1 MAAFDPDKFLATP
14 PVPTS
19 AFDPDAFLAKKPTPT
34 NFDPDAFLGITQTTT
49 PEKESFSFLREIADV
64 PLKVGAGAVT
74 GVRMVAD
81 AFGSDSAVSKNLR
94 GVEDYIAALYSA
106 QSKKDSQEISRIMKD
121 AEDKGVL
128 SQVVAAGKAFSVA
141 PVDVLA
147 NALGTAAPAIAAAVG
162 TTLTGGAP
170 LVAGAATLGT
180 GAVMGAGTI
189 KGSIYDATKEVL
201 SQQTKMTPE
210 QIEKAAVEAQS
221 YGGKNLD
228 QILIGAGIGA
238 FAASSGAE
246 LAIARQ
252 LSKGIAVTAAQKEA
266 VKLATKDAA
275 ADAARRGV
283 VKQAGIT
290 GGTEFIGE
298 GFQGGQ
304 EQLAQNL
311 ALQRQGFDVPT
322 MRGVAGQAALE
333 GIAGL
338 GMGAVSGGRE
348 AYAAKRDAAVQSVID
363 QTKQEQENLKN
374 KFTTEGFDTKA
385 ADRAPT
391 QQELDMLNSTVPAPP
406 GSVIPP
412 TPPSPIAQ
420 ELKAFV
426 DSIPEGKETEM
437 VKPEDTK
444 KLIAKMKELGLPVPK
459 ADKSKGESTR
469 VLAVQALRQYFAA
482 GGEQLEDIP
491 DIQGTTDGTQAAQTQ
506 QTETQKQETTPA
518 ADVTPPTSPATDV
531 AQTQAV
537 EPTKTVEPEKPAL
550 VAIPMDEIDS
560 ETYKDA
566 LAKLIKKPTDTALL
580 KRINSLERTHNMPL
594 TGAAEPKGGV
604 LSSVDSLAAARARAA
619 DAKARLAKLASE
631 NVTLAGGT
639 KFHPNTGGPGKFWF
653 WPGFAVKK
661 LATALGPFVRQ
672 QAPVKPEQQQQAKA
686 DEQPS
691 EAYKYDPTLTQEE
704 NLKRSMISRSYKYD
718 PDLTAA
724 ENYEYAAERGAKEV
738 RAAEK
743 KRRADFEEVDKKK
756 TDSRFKASKEDIAAF
771 EKVRAEHNAKAK
783 EHNEN
788 RLTAIRALKDATD
801 KTNAA
806 LSAEA
811 EYKKSVGITEDV
823 EPTDYATT
831 RALKKLKGDK
841 AKLTELANVVNKT
854 IAEEEKASELVR
866 SFNPEPLLLI
876 PAWSSKEMGP
886 LKDIYFR
893 EIRYGDYLREEEQPT
908 KASLEAE
915 RGAPPPRDVSMF
927 EHRRAAQAVVQALTD
942 RSYKGLSIEEKRVAN
957 VYNETLTSMGREF
970 KQTFPAWRDLTEKA
984 KEVFIKGLNNEEGET
999 VFAGLQIDRA
1009 FTNLAEYLN
1018 KEAANEIAAE
1028 EAQIRQGNEER
1039 FSKEGKKFETAQERV
1054 QRESAE
1060 LRERLNKG
1068 YVPEVDIFT
1077 GEVTKPRFG
1086 SGANEVRSED
1096 LNDYKKLEE
1105 LIADGK
1111 LHEALV
1117 HIGKM
1122 KSVSTFNKI
1131 IANAVASM
1139 VEGMKSPPLLV
1150 LTKKLSN
1157 NDKGQY
1163 DPSHTSYNNVH
1174 IGKISIRDASPTVLL
1189 HEAVHAVTV
1198 QVLYKYLNNPE
1209 ALTPSQR
1216 AAAEQIFKIMV
1227 ITRDHVD
1234 EEGVPFGEKYPNAYE
1249 SVFEFLAYSI
1259 TDNDFQT
1266 ELVDINLPADSRLG
1280 FLLFNKIDA
1289 PETTNISN
1297 ISKAPMSAW
1306 TALKLSIAELIVVGV
1321 RQVKTRINKARQK
1334 ELEKEV
1340 ETGSI
1345 SEEEAAVNNYRY
1357 LNKQI
1362 SLADFVRSKKRE
1374 TEQGK
1379 YVHQNFLMELAA
1391 AFEDV
1396 MAPQTKAILLE
1407 KGDLSAKAT
1416 PTPRT
1421 AQELRGGGINDTKLR
1436 EAMKEQGIPE
1446 GGQNTGVFKS
1456 LFTQNGWRD
1465 MARLV
1470 QDRTYEA
1477 RSYFRRQDLGGKV
1490 IRDMTKAF
1498 NNVTEHLDLSMGEM
1512 RNFLD
1517 HHLRVP
1523 LEEYKK
1529 AVNEYVKI
1537 AGKGFDE
1544 ALVDLQL
1551 FGEMLHEPERRKA
1564 KFIASVP
1571 LSTVKNLIHNG
1582 QPISAAQRRIDILG
1596 DMRTGTPGIIHK
1608 FKLTEAQRTA
1618 LWAELTQLSENY
1630 GDPFGDSPRL
1640 SKAQIDAAIKRYQE
1654 QLKANPNLA
1663 TSTKKDP
1670 RLDIN
1675 NSLYNALGIT
1685 NDEVKLRETQFNDDS
1700 IVSPERRE
1708 AAMKVFAAMQKIN
1721 KATSDLNKIG
1731 NYWSTPVDNLVGM
1744 YNYQYYMPFKG
1755 KAKHSEIDHS
1765 LDPNRLGNGK
1775 DLQEIEYET
1784 AGRFSIADNPVLQV
1798 LNDAFRS
1805 ARRAGVRNYTQSIKN
1820 ALSADPKLNPNGTG
1834 ILRGVVHK
1842 NIKFEDRGVAN
1853 LQEFKGGQYIFHYN
1867 EDGSIDILKVTDPK
1881 QLQALRYSFKD
1892 SNIML
1897 QAANNITSWIGS
1909 THTRYNLNF
1918 APKNFVVDALT
1929 NAWNIGGGKLGP
1941 LKSAAYLKDVA
1952 YQVSKNGLGKALE
1965 VAIFHEKGDPAS
1977 QKRLADMAAKDPFV
1991 QAMLEMIQFGG
2002 KTTYVENF
2010 SLKGNLEKLK
2020 SFKRN
2025 RILKTKDQ
2033 IETMLDSWNGM
2044 FEFTSRTAAYMLYK
2058 ERFYAENKLTMS
2070 DVKGPN
2076 GEMSPAEQ
2084 AASVQAAAETKNLA
2098 NFEKAGEK
2106 ARELGALYMFIRPSA
2121 TGAVRAIETVAPA
2134 LTSEKQAKAN
2144 MPANIAADKAAAE
2157 KYMKEFKELRTNAQL
2172 MTGTLLGIGYSLW
2185 WMSSLMAPDDEWD
2198 RNSTQYDNMQQWTKY
2213 ARFHIPNGV
2222 SEAMGMGKDVVF
2234 QMPWGFGLG
2243 AFLSMGA
2250 QVAGMMHGNTS
2261 LKDGMGN
2268 IALGALADSFLPLPV
2283 SRIPITEKPLH
2294 WLGDTLLPSVMR
2306 PYFEYL
2312 FNVNGIGQAINSA
2325 SQRKFGD
2332 AFTGGDRIP
2341 EAWKDLSAWMYNE
2354 TGGALN
2360 LSPNTMYFFANSYVD
2375 GYARL
2380 GELAYSWKDIGA
2392 GEKGFN
2398 PKTDL
2403 PLLGSFF
2410 GAKSNV
2416 DAREFTA
2423 VEDKLKNF
2431 DERIKTLKKTSP
2443 EAYYKFISD
2452 NPTAEL
2458 AVGVYYA
2465 QLGSLNRIRK
2475 EANDIRI
2482 MPVSPKDRQEML
2494 RANILRQNMV
2504 KHQMIEL
2511 FKAYGVEP

>member
-1 MAAFDPDKFLATP
+1 MAWTP
-14 PVPTS
+14 PADAVLTQPSPAKAWTPP
-19 AFDPDAFLAKKPTPT
+19 PDAVLTQPSVTKAWTP
-34 NFDPDAFLGITQTTT
+34 PADAIEAQPSPAV
-49 PEKESFSFLREIADV
+49 PEKESFPFLRGVADV
-64 PLKVGAGAVT
+64 PLKVGAGAVA

-81 AFGSDSAVSKNLR
+81 AFGADSAVSKNLK

-106 QSKKDSQEISRIMKD
+106 QSKQDSQEIARIMKD

-141 PVDVLA
+141 PVDLLA

-170 LVAGAATLGT
+170 LIAGAATLGT

-189 KGSIYDATKEVL
+189 KGSIYEATKEVL
-201 SQQTKMTPE
+201 SEKTKMSPE
-210 QIEKAAVEAQS
+210 QIEKAAVEAQN

-252 LSKGIAVTAAQKEA
+252 VAKGIATTAAQKEA

-275 ADAARRGV
+275 AKAVERGV

-290 GGTEFIGE
+290 GGTEFVGE

-304 EQLAQNL
+304 EQLAKNL

-322 MRGVAGQAALE
+322 MRGVAGQGALE
-333 GIAGL
+333 GLAGL

-348 AYAAKRDAAVQSVID
+348 AYTARRDAAMQGVID
-363 QTKQEQENLKN
+363 QTTQEQADLRDR
-374 KFTTEGFDTKA
+374 FTTSSMDVKE
-385 ADRAPT
+385 ADRLPT
-391 QQELDMLNSTVPAPP
+391 EAELASLNAATAAPP

-412 TPPSPIAQ
+412 APPTPVAE

-426 DSIPEGKETEM
+426 ARIPEGKEAEM
-437 VKPEDTK
+437 IKPKDTR
-444 KLIAKMKELGLPVPK
+444 KLIAKMRELGVPVPQK
-459 ADKSKGESTR
+459 GEGESTR

-482 GGEQLEDIP
+482 GGEQLTDIP
-491 DIQGTTDGTQAAQTQ
+491 DIQGTTDGTQAAQAQ
-506 QTETQKQETTPA
+506 QTETQKQETPPA
-518 ADVTPPTSPATDV
+518 ADVAPPP
-531 AQTQAV
+531 
-537 EPTKTVEPEKPAL
+537 PVEPEKPAL
-550 VAIPMDEIDS
+550 VAIPMNKAFTNVYTS
-560 ETYKDA
+560 A
-566 LAKLIKKPTDTALL
+566 LNKLIANPNDKKALDTV
-580 KRINSLERTHNMPL
+580 NSLERKHNMPL
-594 TGAAEPKGGV
+594 TGATPKGGV
-604 LSSVDSLAAARARAA
+604 LSAVDSSAAARARAA
-619 DAKARLAKLASE
+619 DAKARLEKLAKE
-631 NVTLAGGT
+631 NVTLAGDV
-639 KFHPNTGGPGKFWF
+639 KFQPSGFPGPAYNPK
-653 WPGFAVKK
+653 PP
-661 LATALGPFVRQ
+661 ALGTQWQTEPGPYVRQ
-672 QAPVKPEQQQQAKA
+672 QAPAKTAEKPKA
-686 DEQPS
+686 EKEEPS
-691 EAYKYDPTLTQEE
+691 TAYKYDPDISPELNQE
-704 NLKRSMISRSYKYD
+704 LAYQI
-718 PDLTAA
+718 AA
-724 ENYEYAAERGAKEV
+724 EEESLQDEQ
-738 RAAEK
+738 
-743 KRRADFEEVDKKK
+743 RRLDFEEVDAKEAG
-756 TDSRFKASKEDIAAF
+756 TRFKTSKEDIAAF
-771 EKVRAEHNAKAK
+771 EKVRADHNAKAK
-783 EHNEN
+783 QHNDQ
-788 RLTAIRALKDATD
+788 RLAAIKALKAAND
-801 KTNAA
+801 KADAA
-806 LSAEA
+806 LNAEA
-811 EYKKSVGITEDV
+811 EYKKSTGITEDV
-823 EPTDYATT
+823 EPTEYATT
-831 RALKKLKGDK
+831 RALKKLKGNK
-841 AKLTELANVVNKT
+841 AKLTELANVVSKA
-854 IAEEEKASELVR
+854 IAEEEKANELVR
-866 SFNPEPLLLI
+866 SFSPEPILLL
-876 PAWSSKEMGP
+876 PSWSDMGP
-886 LKDIYFR
+886 LKDIYFK
-893 EIRYGDYLREEEQPT
+893 EIRYGDYVRKQGQPT
-908 KASLEAE
+908 RADLEAE
-915 RGAPPPRDVSMF
+915 RGAPPPRDVAMF
-927 EHRRAAQAVVQALTD
+927 EHRKAAQAVVQALTD
-942 RSYKGLSIEEKRVAN
+942 RSYKWLSESEKRLVN
-957 VYNETLTSMGREF
+957 VYNDSRPHMGRMF
-970 KQTFPAWRDLTEKA
+970 RNSFPAWRDLSDAA
-984 KEVFIKGLNNEEGET
+984 KEAFKSGLVNKEGKT
-999 VFAGLQIDRA
+999 NFSGLQIDRA
-1009 FTNLAEYLN
+1009 FTNLAEYLA
-1018 KEAANEIAAE
+1018 KEPSDKIAAE

-1086 SGANEVRSED
+1086 SGANEVRSEG

-1117 HIGKM
+1117 YISNM
-1122 KSVSTFNKI
+1122 KSVSAFNKI

-1139 VEGMKSPPLLV
+1139 VKEMKSPPLLV
-1150 LTKKLSN
+1150 LTRKLSN
-1157 NDKGQY
+1157 NDLGQY
-1163 DPSHTSYNNVH
+1163 DPSHVSGDNVH
-1174 IGKISIRDASPTVLL
+1174 IGKISIRSASPTILL

-1209 ALTPSQR
+1209 SLTSSQR
-1216 AAAEQIFKIMV
+1216 AAAEQIFKIMAV
-1227 ITRDHVD
+1227 TRDHVD

-1249 SVFEFLAYSI
+1249 SVFEFLAYSV
-1259 TDNDFQT
+1259 TDSDFQN
-1266 ELVDINLPADSRLG
+1266 ELADINLPADSRLG
-1280 FLLFNKIDA
+1280 FLLFNKIDE

-1306 TALKLSIAELIVVGV
+1306 TALKLSVAELIVVGV
-1321 RQVKTRINKARQK
+1321 RLVKTKINKTRQK
-1334 ELEKEV
+1334 ELIKE
-1340 ETGSI
+1340 EEAGSI
-1345 SEEEAAVNNYRY
+1345 SEEEAAVSNYRY
-1357 LNKQI
+1357 VNKEV
-1362 SLADFVRSKKRE
+1362 SLADFLRSKKRE

-1396 MAPQTKAILLE
+1396 MAPQTKAILFE
-1407 KGDLSAKAT
+1407 TGDLSAKSKPA

-1421 AQELRGGGINDTKLR
+1421 AQELRSGGINDTKLR
-1436 EAMKEQGIPE
+1436 DAMKEQGLPE
-1446 GGQNTGVFKS
+1446 GGQSNGVFKP
-1456 LFTQNGWRD
+1456 LFTQDGWRN

-1477 RSYFRRQDLGGKV
+1477 RSYFRRQDLGGKIV
-1490 IRDMTKAF
+1490 RDMTKAF

-1512 RNFLD
+1512 RNYLD
-1517 HHLRVP
+1517 NYLRTP
-1523 LEEYKK
+1523 LEDYKK
-1529 AVNEYVKI
+1529 AVNEYIKA

-1564 KFIASVP
+1564 KFIVSVP
-1571 LSTVKNLIHNG
+1571 LNTTPNLIHNG
-1582 QPISAAQRRIDILG
+1582 KPISAAQRRIDILG
-1596 DMRTGTPGIIHK
+1596 DMRTGTPGIVHK
-1608 FKLTEAQRTA
+1608 FKLTDAQRTA
-1618 LWAELTQLSENY
+1618 LWSELTNLAENY

-1640 SKAQIDAAIKRYQE
+1640 SKAQIDAAIKRHQE
-1654 QLKANPNLA
+1654 QLKANPSLA

-1685 NDEVKLRETQFNDDS
+1685 NDEVKLRETQFNDDA
-1700 IVSPERRE
+1700 IVSPERRA
-1708 AAMKVFAAMQKIN
+1708 AAMKVFATMQKIN
-1721 KATSDLNKIG
+1721 KATADLNKIG

-1744 YNYQYYMPFKG
+1744 YNYQHYMPFKG
-1755 KAKHSEIDHS
+1755 KAKHSEVDHS
-1765 LDPNRLGNGK
+1765 LDPNRMGKGK
-1775 DLQEIEYET
+1775 DMQEIEYEA

-1834 ILRGVVHK
+1834 ILRGNVHK

-1897 QAANNITSWIGS
+1897 QMANNVTSWIGS

-1941 LKSAAYLKDVA
+1941 LKSATYLKDVA

-1977 QKRLADMAAKDPFV
+1977 QKRLADMADKDPFV
-1991 QAMLEMIQFGG
+1991 KAMLEMIQFGG

-2025 RILKTKDQ
+2025 RILQTKDQ

-2070 DVKGPN
+2070 DVKAP
-2076 GEMSPAEQ
+2076 GEAMSPAER

-2106 ARELGALYMFIRPSA
+2106 AQQLGALYMFIRPSA

-2134 LTSEKQAKAN
+2134 FTSEKQARDN
-2144 MPANIAADKAAAE
+2144 MPANIAGDKAAAD
-2157 KYMKEFKELRTNAQL
+2157 KYMAEFKELRTNAQL
-2172 MTGTLLGIGYSLW
+2172 MTGTLLGIGYTLW

-2250 QVAGMMHGNTS
+2250 QMAGMMHGNTS

-2294 WLGDTLLPSVMR
+2294 WLGDSLLPSVMR

-2312 FNVNGIGQAINSA
+2312 FNVNGIGQTINSA

-2341 EAWKDLSAWMYNE
+2341 EAWKDLSAWAYNS
-2354 TGGALN
+2354 TGGVLN

-2380 GELAYSWKDIGA
+2380 GELAYSWVDIGA
-2392 GEKGFN
+2392 GAKNFN

-2416 DAREFTA
+2416 DARDFTA
-2423 VEDKLKNF
+2423 VEDKIKNL
-2431 DERIKTLKKTSP
+2431 DERSKTLKKTST

-2475 EANDIRI
+2475 EANDIRV
-2482 MPVSPKDRQEML
+2482 MPISPKDRQDML
-2494 RANILRQNMV
+2494 RLNILRQNMV
-2504 KHQMIEL
+2504 KRQMIET
-2511 FKAYGVEP
+2511 FKAYGIEP

>member
-1 MAAFDPDKFLATP
+1 MAWTP
-14 PVPTS
+14 P
-19 AFDPDAFLAKKPTPT
+19 ADAVLTPPSPAKAWTP
-34 NFDPDAFLGITQTTT
+34 PADAVLTQPSTTKAWT
-49 PEKESFSFLREIADV
+49 PPADAIEAQPNPVAAEKESFPLLREVADV

-74 GVRMVAD
+74 GVRMIAD
-81 AFGSDSAVSKNLR
+81 AFGADNAVSKNLR
-94 GVEDYIAALYSA
+94 SVEDYIGALYSA
-106 QSKKDSQEISRIMKD
+106 QSKKDSQEIARIMKD
-121 AEDKGVL
+121 AEDKGIL
-128 SQVVAAGKAFSVA
+128 ANVAAGVKAASVA
-141 PVDVLA
+141 PVDLLS
-147 NALGTAAPAIAAAVG
+147 NALGTAAPAVLAGLASIF
-162 TTLTGGAP
+162 TGGAP
-170 LVAGAATLGT
+170 IVATAATLGT

-189 KGSIYDATKEVL
+189 KGSIYDATKQVL
-201 SQQTKMTPE
+201 SEQTKLSPE
-210 QIEKAAVEAQS
+210 QIEKAALEAQK
-221 YGGKNLD
+221 YDGKNLD
-228 QILIGAGIGA
+228 QILLGAGLGA
-238 FAASSGAE
+238 FGASSGAE
-246 LAIARQ
+246 LVIARQ
-252 LSKGIAVTAAQKEA
+252 LAKGIATTAAQKEA
-266 VKLATKDAA
+266 VKLATEKATAIAA
-275 ADAARRGV
+275 KRGV
-283 VKQAGIT
+283 MKQAGIK
-290 GGTEFIGE
+290 GGEEFIGE
-298 GFQGGQ
+298 GLEGGQ
-304 EQLAQNL
+304 EQMAQNL
-311 ALQRQGFDVPT
+311 ALQRQGFNVPT
-322 MRGVAGQAALE
+322 MRGVVGQATLE
-333 GIAGL
+333 GLAGL
-338 GMGAVSGGRE
+338 GMGTVSGGRE
-348 AYAAKRDAAVQSVID
+348 GYTAKREAAMQNVID

-374 KFTTEGFDTKA
+374 KFTTEGLDTKT
-385 ADRAPT
+385 ADRLPT
-391 QQELDMLNSTVPAPP
+391 EAELASLNATTAAPP

-412 TPPSPIAQ
+412 APPSPVAQ
-420 ELKAFV
+420 ELKTLI
-426 DSIPEGKETEM
+426 DNIPEGKEAEM
-437 VKPEDTK
+437 IKPEDTR
-444 KLIAKMKELGLPVPK
+444 KLIAKMKELGVPVPK
-459 ADKSKGESTR
+459 ADKTKGESTR

-482 GGEQLEDIP
+482 GGEELTDIP
-491 DIQGTTDGTQAAQTQ
+491 DVQGTPNGAQTAQTQ
-506 QTETQKQETTPA
+506 QTETQKQEAPPA
-518 ADVTPPTSPATDV
+518 ADVAPPP
-531 AQTQAV
+531 
-537 EPTKTVEPEKPAL
+537 PVEPEKPAL
-550 VAIPMDEIDS
+550 VAIPMSKGVDAV
-560 ETYKDA
+560 YKNA
-566 LAKLIKKPTDTALL
+566 LAKLTANPNDKKALDTV
-580 KRINSLERTHNMPL
+580 NSLERKHNMPL
-594 TGAAEPKGGV
+594 TSATPQGRV
-604 LSSVDSLAAARARAA
+604 LS
-619 DAKARLAKLASE
+619 AKKASDE
-631 NVTLAGGT
+631 NVTLAGEV
-639 KFHPNTGGPGKFWF
+639 KFQPSGFPGPAYNPK
-653 WPGFAVKK
+653 PP
-661 LATALGPFVRQ
+661 ALGTQWQTEPGPYVRQ
-672 QAPVKPEQQQQAKA
+672 QAPAKPAEKPKA
-686 DEQPS
+686 EKEEPS
-691 EAYKYDPTLTQEE
+691 TAYV
-704 NLKRSMISRSYKYD
+704 YD
-718 PDLTAA
+718 PDISPELNQELAYQIAA
-724 ENYEYAAERGAKEV
+724 EEESLQDEQ
-738 RAAEK
+738 
-743 KRRADFEEVDKKK
+743 RRLDFEEVDAKEAGKFK
-756 TDSRFKASKEDIAAF
+756 TSKEDIAAF
-771 EKVRAEHNAKAK
+771 EKVRADHNAKAK
-783 EHNEN
+783 QHNDQ
-788 RLTAIRALKDATD
+788 RLAAIKALKAAND
-801 KTNAA
+801 KADEA
-806 LSAEA
+806 LNAEA
-811 EYKKSVGITEDV
+811 EYKKSVGITKDI
-823 EPTDYATT
+823 EPTEPGAT
-831 RALKKLKGDK
+831 KKPKGNK
-841 AKLTELANVVNKT
+841 AKLAELANAVSEA
-854 IAEEEKASELVR
+854 IAEEEKANELVR
-866 SFNPEPLLLI
+866 SFSPEPILLL
-876 PAWSSKEMGP
+876 PSWSDMGP
-886 LKDIYFR
+886 LKDIYFK
-893 EIRYGDYLREEEQPT
+893 EIRYGDYVRKQAQPT
-908 KASLEAE
+908 RADLEAE
-915 RGAPPPRDVSMF
+915 RGAPPPRDVAMF
-927 EHRRAAQAVVQALTD
+927 EHRKAAQAVVQALTD
-942 RSYKGLSIEEKRVAN
+942 RSYKWLSESEKRLVN
-957 VYNETLTSMGREF
+957 VYNDSRPHMGRMF
-970 KQTFPAWRDLTEKA
+970 KYAFPAWRDLSDAA
-984 KEVFIKGLNNEEGET
+984 KEAFKSGLVNKEGKT
-999 VFAGLQIDRA
+999 NFSGLQIDRA
-1009 FTNLAEYLN
+1009 FTNLAENLA
-1018 KEAANEIAAE
+1018 KEPSDKIAAE
-1028 EAQIRQGNEER
+1028 EARIKQENEAR
-1039 FSKEGKKFETAQERV
+1039 FEKAGKKFETVEERV
-1054 QRESAE
+1054 QRESTEQKARVSE
-1060 LRERLNKG
+1060 G
-1068 YVPEVDIFT
+1068 YVTEVDVLT
-1077 GEVTKPRFG
+1077 GEVVRRVYG
-1086 SGANEVRSED
+1086 SNADKIRPEN
-1096 LNDYKKLEE
+1096 LNDHKKLET
-1105 LIADGK
+1105 LIADGD
-1111 LHEALV
+1111 LHGALV
-1117 HIGKM
+1117 HISKM
-1122 KSVSTFNKI
+1122 KSVSAFNRI
-1131 IANAVASM
+1131 IARAVASM

-1157 NDKGQY
+1157 DDHGQY
-1163 DPSHTSYNNVH
+1163 DPSHVSGDNVH
-1174 IGKISIRDASPTVLL
+1174 IGKISIRSASPSVLL

-1198 QVLYKYLNNPE
+1198 QVLHTYLNNPE
-1209 ALTPSQR
+1209 LLTPSQR

-1227 ITRDHVD
+1227 VTRDHVD
-1234 EEGVPFGEKYPNAYE
+1234 EEGVPFKEKYPNAYE
-1249 SVFEFLAYSI
+1249 SVFEFLAYSV
-1259 TDNDFQT
+1259 TDSEFQS
-1266 ELVDINLPADSRLG
+1266 ELADINLPADSRLG
-1280 FLLFNKIDA
+1280 FLLFNRVDGTEA
-1289 PETTNISN
+1289 TNISN
-1297 ISKAPMSAW
+1297 ISKAPLSAW
-1306 TALKLSIAELIVVGV
+1306 TAFKLSVAELITVGV
-1321 RQVKTRINKARQK
+1321 KRVKQALTKEDKEALKKA
-1334 ELEKEV
+1334 E
-1340 ETGSI
+1340 ETGYVPLP
-1345 SEEEAAVNNYRY
+1345 EEQVATSDVHKYERV
-1357 LNKQI
+1357 
-1362 SLADFVRSKKRE
+1362 SLADFVNSKKRE

-1391 AFEDV
+1391 ALEDV
-1396 MAPQTKAILLE
+1396 MAPQTGAILLE
-1407 KGDLSAKAT
+1407 EENLSAKSKPA

-1421 AQELRGGGINDTKLR
+1421 AQELRSGGINDTKLR
-1436 EAMKEQGIPE
+1436 DAMKEQGIPE

-1477 RSYFRRQDLGGKV
+1477 RSYFKRQDLGGKIV
-1490 IRDMTKAF
+1490 RDMTKAF

-1523 LEEYKK
+1523 LEDYKK

-1537 AGKGFDE
+1537 AGNGFDE

-1551 FGEMLHEPERRKA
+1551 FGEMLHEPERRLA
-1564 KFIASVP
+1564 KFIVSVP
-1571 LSTVKNLIHNG
+1571 LSTMKNLIHNG

-1618 LWAELTQLSENY
+1618 LWAELTYLSKNY

-1640 SKAQIDAAIKRYQE
+1640 SKAQIDAAIKRHQE

-1663 TSTKKDP
+1663 ASTKKDP
-1670 RLDIN
+1670 RLDID

-1685 NDEVKLRETQFNDDS
+1685 NDEVQLRKTQFNDNA
-1700 IVSPERRE
+1700 IVSPERRA

-1744 YNYQYYMPFKG
+1744 YNYQHYMPFKG
-1755 KAKHSEIDHS
+1755 KAKHSEVDHS
-1765 LDPNRLGNGK
+1765 LDPNRMGKGK
-1775 DLQEIEYET
+1775 DMQEIEYEA

-1834 ILRGVVHK
+1834 ILRGNVHK

-1897 QAANNITSWIGS
+1897 QMANNVTSWIGS

-2025 RILKTKDQ
+2025 RILQTKDQ

-2070 DVKGPN
+2070 DVKGPD
-2076 GEMSPAEQ
+2076 GEMSAAEQ
-2084 AASVQAAAETKNLA
+2084 AACVQAAAETKNLA

-2172 MTGTLLGIGYSLW
+2172 MTGMLIGMGYSLW

-2243 AFLSMGA
+2243 AFASMGA
-2250 QVAGMMHGNTS
+2250 QMAGVMHGNTS
-2261 LKDGMGN
+2261 FKDGLGN

-2294 WLGDTLLPSVMR
+2294 WLGDTLLPSVAR

-2341 EAWKDLSAWMYNE
+2341 EMWKDFSAWLYNS
-2354 TGGALN
+2354 TGGSLN
-2360 LSPNTMYFFANSYVD
+2360 LSPNTAYFFANSYVD

-2392 GEKGFN
+2392 GDKGFN

-2416 DAREFTA
+2416 DAREFTK
-2423 VEDKLKNF
+2423 VEDKLKDF

-2475 EANDIRI
+2475 EANDIRV

-2504 KHQMIEL
+2504 KHQMIEM

>member
-1 MAAFDPDKFLATP
+1 MAWTP
-14 PVPTS
+14 PADAVLTQPSPAKAWTPP
-19 AFDPDAFLAKKPTPT
+19 PDAVLTQPSVTKAWTP
-34 NFDPDAFLGITQTTT
+34 PADAIEAQPSPAV
-49 PEKESFSFLREIADV
+49 PEKESFPFLRGVADV
-64 PLKVGAGAVT
+64 PLKVGAGAVA

-81 AFGSDSAVSKNLR
+81 AFGADSAVSKNLK

-106 QSKKDSQEISRIMKD
+106 QSKQDSQEIARIMKD

-141 PVDVLA
+141 PVDLLA

-170 LVAGAATLGT
+170 LVATAATLGT
-180 GAVMGAGTI
+180 GAAMGAGTI
-189 KGSIYDATKEVL
+189 KGSIYEATKEVL
-201 SQQTKMTPE
+201 GEKTKMSPE
-210 QIEKAAVEAQS
+210 QIEKAAVEAQN

-252 LSKGIAVTAAQKEA
+252 VAKGIATTAAQKEA
-266 VKLATKDAA
+266 VKLVTKDAA
-275 ADAARRGV
+275 ADAAKRGV

-304 EQLAQNL
+304 EQLAKNL

-348 AYAAKRDAAVQSVID
+348 AYTARRDAAMQGVID
-363 QTKQEQENLKN
+363 QTTQEQADLRDR
-374 KFTTEGFDTKA
+374 FTTSSMDVKE
-385 ADRAPT
+385 ADRLPT
-391 QQELDMLNSTVPAPP
+391 EAELASLNAATAAPP

-412 TPPSPIAQ
+412 APPTPVAE

-426 DSIPEGKETEM
+426 ARIPEGKEAEM
-437 VKPEDTK
+437 IKPEDTR
-444 KLIAKMKELGLPVPK
+444 KLIAKMRELGVPVPQK
-459 ADKSKGESTR
+459 GEGESTR

-482 GGEQLEDIP
+482 GGEQLTDIP
-491 DIQGTTDGTQAAQTQ
+491 DIQGTTDGTEAAQAQ
-506 QTETQKQETTPA
+506 QTETQKQETPPA
-518 ADVTPPTSPATDV
+518 ADVAPPP
-531 AQTQAV
+531 
-537 EPTKTVEPEKPAL
+537 PVEPEKPAL
-550 VAIPMDEIDS
+550 VAIPMNKAFTNVYTS
-560 ETYKDA
+560 A
-566 LAKLIKKPTDTALL
+566 LNKLIANPNDKKALDTV
-580 KRINSLERTHNMPL
+580 NSLERKHNMPL
-594 TGAAEPKGGV
+594 TGATPKGGV
-604 LSSVDSLAAARARAA
+604 LSAVDSSAAARARAA
-619 DAKARLAKLASE
+619 DAKARLEKLAKE
-631 NVTLAGGT
+631 NVTLAGDV
-639 KFHPNTGGPGKFWF
+639 KFQPSGFPGPAYNPK
-653 WPGFAVKK
+653 PP
-661 LATALGPFVRQ
+661 ALGTQWQTEPGPYVRQ
-672 QAPVKPEQQQQAKA
+672 QAPAKPAEKPKA
-686 DEQPS
+686 EKEEPS
-691 EAYKYDPTLTQEE
+691 TAYV
-704 NLKRSMISRSYKYD
+704 YD
-718 PDLTAA
+718 PDISPELNQELAYQIAA
-724 ENYEYAAERGAKEV
+724 EEESLQDEQ
-738 RAAEK
+738 
-743 KRRADFEEVDKKK
+743 RRLDFEEVDAKEAG
-756 TDSRFKASKEDIAAF
+756 TRFKTSKEDIAAF
-771 EKVRAEHNAKAK
+771 EKVRADHNAKAK
-783 EHNEN
+783 QHNN
-788 RLTAIRALKDATD
+788 QRLAAIKALKAAND
-801 KTNAA
+801 KADEA
-806 LSAEA
+806 LNAEA
-811 EYKKSVGITEDV
+811 EYKKSVGITKDV
-823 EPTDYATT
+823 EPTEPGVN
-831 RALKKLKGDK
+831 KKFRGNK
-841 AKLTELANVVNKT
+841 AKLTELANAVSKA
-854 IAEEEKASELVR
+854 IAEEEKANELVR
-866 SFNPEPLLLI
+866 SFSPEPILLI
-876 PAWSSKEMGP
+876 PSWSDMGP
-886 LKDIYFR
+886 LKDIYFK
-893 EIRYGDYLREEEQPT
+893 EIRYGDYVRKQAQPT
-908 KASLEAE
+908 RADLEAE
-915 RGAPPPRDVSMF
+915 RGAPPPRDVAMF
-927 EHRRAAQAVVQALTD
+927 EHRKAAQAVVQALTD
-942 RSYKGLSIEEKRVAN
+942 RSYKWLSESEKRLVN
-957 VYNETLTSMGREF
+957 VYNDSRPHMGRIF
-970 KQTFPAWRDLTEKA
+970 RNPFPAWRDLSDAA
-984 KEVFIKGLNNEEGET
+984 KEAFKSGLVNKEGKT
-999 VFAGLQIDRA
+999 NFSGLQIDRA
-1009 FTNLAEYLN
+1009 FTNLAEYLA
-1018 KEAANEIAAE
+1018 KEPSDKIATE
-1028 EAQIRQGNEER
+1028 EARIRQENEAR
-1039 FSKEGKKFETAQERV
+1039 FEKAGKKFETVEERV

-1060 LRERLNKG
+1060 QKARISEG
-1068 YVPEVDIFT
+1068 YVTEVDVLT
-1077 GEVTKPRFG
+1077 GEVVRRVYG
-1086 SGANEVRSED
+1086 SNTDKIRPEN
-1096 LNDYKKLEE
+1096 LNDHKKLET
-1105 LIADGK
+1105 LIADGN
-1111 LHEALV
+1111 LHGALV
-1117 HIGKM
+1117 HISKM
-1122 KSVSTFNKI
+1122 KSVSAFNRA
-1131 IANAVASM
+1131 IAGAVASM

-1157 NDKGQY
+1157 DDHGQY
-1163 DPSHTSYNNVH
+1163 DPSHVSGDNAH
-1174 IGKISIRDASPTVLL
+1174 IGKISIRSASPSVLL

-1198 QVLYKYLNNPE
+1198 QVLNRYLNEDPS
-1209 ALTPSQR
+1209 LTASQR
-1216 AAAEQIFKIMV
+1216 AAAEQIMKIMV
-1227 ITRDHVD
+1227 VTRDHVD
-1234 EEGVPFGEKYPNAYE
+1234 EEGVPFKEKYPNAYE
-1249 SVFEFLAYSI
+1249 SIFEFLAYAV
-1259 TDNDFQT
+1259 TDSEFQS
-1266 ELVDINLPADSRLG
+1266 ELADINLPADSRLG
-1280 FLLFNKIDA
+1280 FLLFNKIDGTEA
-1289 PETTNISN
+1289 TNISN
-1297 ISKAPMSAW
+1297 ISKAPLSAW
-1306 TALKLSIAELIVVGV
+1306 TAFKLSVAELITVGIK
-1321 RQVKTRINKARQK
+1321 RVKQALTKEDKEALKKA
-1334 ELEKEV
+1334 E
-1340 ETGSI
+1340 ETGYVPLP
-1345 SEEEAAVNNYRY
+1345 EEQVATSDVHKYERV
-1357 LNKQI
+1357 
-1362 SLADFVRSKKRE
+1362 SLADFVNSKKRE

-1391 AFEDV
+1391 ALEDV
-1396 MAPQTKAILLE
+1396 MAPQTGAILLE
-1407 KGDLSAKAT
+1407 EENLSARSAPA

-1421 AQELRGGGINDTKLR
+1421 AEELRSGGINDTKLR
-1436 EAMKEQGIPE
+1436 DAMKEQGLPE
-1446 GGQNTGVFKS
+1446 GGQSNGVFKP
-1456 LFTQNGWRD
+1456 LFTQDGWRN

-1477 RSYFRRQDLGGKV
+1477 RSYFRRQDLGGKIV
-1490 IRDMTKAF
+1490 RDMTKAF

-1512 RNFLD
+1512 RNYLD
-1517 HHLRVP
+1517 NYLRTP
-1523 LEEYKK
+1523 LEDYKK
-1529 AVNEYVKI
+1529 AVNEYIKA

-1564 KFIASVP
+1564 KFIVSVP
-1571 LSTVKNLIHNG
+1571 LNTTPNLIHNG
-1582 QPISAAQRRIDILG
+1582 KPISAAQRRIDILG
-1596 DMRTGTPGIIHK
+1596 DMRTGTPGIVHK
-1608 FKLTEAQRTA
+1608 FKLTDAQRTA
-1618 LWAELTQLSENY
+1618 LWSELTNLAENY

-1640 SKAQIDAAIKRYQE
+1640 SKAQIDAAIKRHQE
-1654 QLKANPNLA
+1654 QLKANPSLA

-1685 NDEVKLRETQFNDDS
+1685 NDEVKLRETQFNDDA
-1700 IVSPERRE
+1700 IVSPERRA
-1708 AAMKVFAAMQKIN
+1708 AAMKVFEAMQKIN

-1744 YNYQYYMPFKG
+1744 YNYQHYMPFKG
-1755 KAKHSEIDHS
+1755 KAKHSEVDHS
-1765 LDPNRLGNGK
+1765 LDPNRMGKGK
-1775 DLQEIEYET
+1775 DMQEIEYEA

-1834 ILRGVVHK
+1834 ILRGNVHK

-1897 QAANNITSWIGS
+1897 QMANNVTSWIGS

-1941 LKSAAYLKDVA
+1941 LKSATYLKDVA

-1977 QKRLADMAAKDPFV
+1977 QKRLADMADKDPFV
-1991 QAMLEMIQFGG
+1991 KAMLEMIQFGG

-2025 RILKTKDQ
+2025 RILQTKDQ

-2070 DVKGPN
+2070 DVKAP
-2076 GEMSPAEQ
+2076 GEAMSPAER

-2106 ARELGALYMFIRPSA
+2106 AQQLGALYMFIRPSA

-2134 LTSEKQAKAN
+2134 FTSEKQARDN
-2144 MPANIAADKAAAE
+2144 MPANIAGDKAAAE
-2157 KYMKEFKELRTNAQL
+2157 KYMAEFKELRTNAQL
-2172 MTGTLLGIGYSLW
+2172 MTGTLLGIGYTLW

-2250 QVAGMMHGNTS
+2250 QMAGMMHGNTS

-2294 WLGDTLLPSVMR
+2294 WLGDSLLPSVMR

-2341 EAWKDLSAWMYNE
+2341 EAWKDLSAWAYNS
-2354 TGGALN
+2354 TGGVLN

-2380 GELAYSWKDIGA
+2380 GELAYSWVDIGA
-2392 GEKGFN
+2392 GAKNFN

-2416 DAREFTA
+2416 DARDFTA
-2423 VEDKLKNF
+2423 VEDKIKNL
-2431 DERIKTLKKTSP
+2431 DERSKTLKKTST

-2475 EANDIRI
+2475 EANDIRV
-2482 MPVSPKDRQEML
+2482 MPISPKDRQDML
-2494 RANILRQNMV
+2494 RLNILRQNMV
-2504 KHQMIEL
+2504 KRQMIET
-2511 FKAYGVEP
+2511 FKAYGIEP